1 MMLFLENPQQLP
13 VMAYL
18 LSQAVQ
24 ASLLPEASVMAQEAL
39 KAATLLSTWAV
50 WGRLGS

>member
-18 LSQAVQ
+18 LCQ